1 MKPRTILTICIAV
14 AVFVPVAQATAA
26 TKIAEYTAPQSSSTR
41 AELIRGDALN
51 RRYHLG
57 AYRQTGTRPTVAEL
71 RAMTTRGDALN
82 RKYGL
87 GAYATGGAF
96 LSDVASSDAVA
107 RFQAN
112 AKLDRSD
119 AVSRFATNLADDSL
133 TTTFSSDVANSSTV
147 ARHQA
152 LGRLAVPQPAGDSSV
167 FRSPAIDTG
176 IAAGL
181 LLVSL
186 AGFMLARSRSLPG
199 RPA

>member
-26 TKIAEYTAPQSSSTR
+26 TKIAEYTAPQSSSTPTR
-41 AELIRGDALN
+41 AEL
-51 RRYHLG
+51 
-57 AYRQTGTRPTVAEL
+57 
-71 RAMTTRGDALN
+71 TRGDALN

-87 GAYATGGAF
+87 GAYATGGTF